1 MGQVK
6 RSKGQFSKPVAK
18 AKESAEMVASA
29 MREVSLRYAGLNP
42 EDMGKLLRKSVDENF
57 AQLEA
62 TKTEF
67 LQYKGEVEERHVPDN
82 QARLRAVELAY
93 RLTGAEPGKHAQN
106 GSGVAVNINLP
117 DWYGGKK
124 DDPKIVNS
132 H

>member
-124 DDPKIVNS
+124 DDHKIVNS